1 MAVKLSLDMLEDNQ
15 NQIPHRK
22 KIIKMNRISNGLFY
36 ISVAFNAKERDG
48 TMAEHEKDDRY

>member
-1 MAVKLSLDMLEDNQ
+1 MKFSFKNQ
-15 NQIPHRK
+15 CKDCIDRT
-22 KIIKMNRISNGLFY
+22 NGLFY

>member
-1 MAVKLSLDMLEDNQ
+1 MLEDNQ